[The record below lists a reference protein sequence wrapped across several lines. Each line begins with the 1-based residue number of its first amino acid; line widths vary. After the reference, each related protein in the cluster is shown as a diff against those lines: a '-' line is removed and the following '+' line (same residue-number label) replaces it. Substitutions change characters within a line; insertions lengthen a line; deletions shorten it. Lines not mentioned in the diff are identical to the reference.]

1 MDVRERIIREA
12 GELFLLMGVKPVKM
26 DKIAKKIK
34 ISKRTIYEN
43 FSDKD
48 SLIRATIDL
57 AQNEQLVINTKILA
71 ESENIIEAVLVL
83 LRNGSEMLARIN
95 PDYFSDLKRLYPDI
109 WTEKIEQNKHHSCKF
124 IIELLKKGKQQGLY
138 REEFNE
144 EILASILIEQLSIL
158 PDHKF
163 LEGKKYPLVEIYETI
178 IISMTRGIA
187 TPKGIAL
194 LEKYHKST
202 EI

>member
-57 AQNEQLVINTKILA
+57 AQNEQLVINNKILA
-71 ESENIIEAVLVL
+71 ESENIIEAVLIL

-95 PDYFSDLKRLYPDI
+95 PDYFSDLKRLYPGI

-124 IIELLKKGKQQGLY
+124 ILELLKKGKQQGLY
-138 REEFNE
+138 REDINE

-163 LEGKKYPLVEIYETI
+163 LQGKKYTLVEIYETI

-194 LEKYHKST
+194 LEKHHKST
-202 EI
+202 EV